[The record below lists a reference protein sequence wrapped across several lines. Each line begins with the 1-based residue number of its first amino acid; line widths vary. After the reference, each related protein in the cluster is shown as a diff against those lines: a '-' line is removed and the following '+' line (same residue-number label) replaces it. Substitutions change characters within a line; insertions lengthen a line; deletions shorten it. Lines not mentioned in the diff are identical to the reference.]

1 MAKKKDNNGLDY
13 GKHFT
18 FWEGYYNTVERLPDD
33 IRLKCYD
40 GIFQY
45 IFKDKAFPQE
55 DPIVYS
61 ILTGMKVNLD
71 GGKKWAEDQTE
82 KGISVG
88 TSNGNEEYSRE
99 KMFKVMGAMIAADEK
114 ITAPKLAA
122 VFGYA
127 ADGSAIRNKDEWKEW
142 KSGAIKFDN
151 QGHII
156 SNRDS
161 EEKGAN
167 PFQF

>member
-18 FWEGYYNTVERLPDD
+18 FWEGYYNTVERLPDN

-40 GIFQY
+40 GMFQY
-45 IFKDKAFPQE
+45 MFKDMAFPQE

-71 GGKKWAEDQTE
+71 GGKKWANDQTD
-82 KGISVG
+82 KGVAVG

-99 KMFKVMGAMIAADEK
+99 KMIAVMGAMIAAGEK
-114 ITAPKLAA
+114 ITSPKLAA
-122 VFGYA
+122 IFGYA
-127 ADGSAIRNKDEWKEW
+127 ADGSAIRNTDEWREW
-142 KSGAIKFDN
+142 KNGALKFDN
-151 QGHII
+151 EGHVI
-156 SNRDS
+156 SGGKP
-161 EEKGAN
+161 EEKGAL
-167 PFQF
+167 PFNF